1 MQKIVSTILVS
12 FILTQTV
19 AQQQKK
25 LSMYLFTQYNKTIYD
40 RTSDN
45 NPWGFGLGFQA
56 FLNNKSKF
64 KPTLE
69 ITGDAYMEDG
79 KTLRLNDDG
88 SIPVPYNDVRGMV
101 NVFVGAS
108 FHPTEFSYVSVLVG
122 PSLIR
127 GAYLG
132 MKSSFGIYFSETQK
146 WTVKISYINIFNRDK
161 LSREDFGTISLAVG
175 FKLF

>member
-1 MQKIVSTILVS
+1 MQKIVSTILLS
-12 FILTQTV
+12 FILIQTV
-19 AQQQKK
+19 AQQQKR

-40 RTSDN
+40 RTFDN

-56 FLNNKSKF
+56 FLDIKSKF
-64 KPTLE
+64 KPSLE

-88 SIPVPYNDVRGMV
+88 SIPVPYNDVRGML
-101 NVFVGAS
+101 NVFVGTS
-108 FHPTEFSYVSVLVG
+108 FRPTEFSYASVLVG

-127 GAYLG
+127 GTFFG
-132 MKSSFGIYFSETQK
+132 IKSSYGIYFSETQK

-161 LSREDFGTISLAVG
+161 RSREDFGTISLAVG